1 MMFLMSWWGVF
12 WVQGSGMGR
21 GGDGFLLW
29 SKGCEEP
36 HAAFEEGEDKTVFER
51 IRDEE
56 EMMGDGFEMQ
66 SRDGGAYL
74 GTAVR

>member
-1 MMFLMSWWGVF
+1 LGAGVGYGT
-12 WVQGSGMGR
+12 WRRWYPALGSR
-21 GGDGFLLW
+21 
-29 SKGCEEP
+29 GCEEP
-36 HAAFEEGEDKTVFER
+36 HAAFEKGEDKAVFER

-66 SRDGGAYL
+66 GRNDGGAYL